1 MKKLIFALVVI
12 SLFVSKVYSQE
23 DKFFNEGFN
32 FIAVGTE
39 PFWGVKVNENEA
51 MYFDMNDFEHH
62 IATGIP
68 KIMEIFDMGAFA
80 YYGESERYSVQLK
93 VFKEKCSDGMPD
105 NVYSYSTNLT
115 IFDKSNAETYEYKG
129 CGRYTYDTRLN
140 DKWVLEKLNGKEIKK
155 EQYMKEKPFIK
166 FKVDENKISGNAGC
180 NTFLGNAEVLHKK
193 IAFGTNIGLTK
204 MECDNMNLEMEFMN
218 TITGKSLDYSID
230 NGKLF
235 FYKEGKAVM
244 EFRKSD

>member
-1 MKKLIFALVVI
+1 MKKLIFTLVVI
-12 SLFVSKVYSQE
+12 SIFVSKVYSQE
-23 DKFFNEGFN
+23 EDFFKQGIN

-51 MYFDMNDFEHH
+51 MYFDMMDFENH

-68 KIMEIFDMGAFA
+68 KIMTILDAGAFA

-93 VFKEKCSDGMPD
+93 VFKEKCSDGMSD
-105 NVYSYSTNLT
+105 IVYSYSTNLT
-115 IFDKSNAETYEYKG
+115 IFDKSNAENYEYKG

-155 EQYMKEKPFIK
+155 EQYNKEKPFME
-166 FKVDENKISGNAGC
+166 FNVDKEKISGNAGC
-180 NTFLGNAEVLHKK
+180 NTFFGSAEVLYTK
-193 IAFGTNIGLTK
+193 IVFGANIGLTK
-204 MECDNMNLEMEFMN
+204 MACDNMSLEMEFIS
-218 TITGKSLDYSID
+218 TISGKAFDYKVD

-235 FYKEGKAVM
+235 LSNDGKTVM
-244 EFRKSD
+244 ELKKMI